1 MALIKIQEGHKRY
14 LIVATIAALILGLWL
29 LKNYL
34 ILIAFSAVMVILFNP
49 IYHKL
54 LQIKMKPGGAAFAT
68 LLSALLIVI
77 IPLSLIIVLMAFQL
91 QAFATVIADGGYNAT
106 IVQYANQTIDAIN
119 RLLESVNVAFRISL
133 DSLTA
138 NASGAAEQISSTL
151 FNTLRSTIGGVFSFI
166 TTSIIFIYVF
176 ISMLL
181 NQAKIMD
188 TVKKLNPLGDEVSE
202 LYLRRIEA
210 MTKATVRGQFI
221 IAFWQGTVSAAVLAV
236 TGLGDL
242 FFFFWAVLT
251 VFSIIPLGAGIIS
264 IPIGLTMMIT
274 GNIWQGI
281 IVILNHVFV
290 VSNIDN
296 VLRPKLV
303 PQSARLDAALM
314 ILAVFAGMGMF
325 GFFGIVLG
333 PVIMII
339 VLTTIQLFL
348 EVFRNTK
355 SIGDEKTDTPPPK
368 PKHKF
373 WQASQKKTA
382 Q

>member
-1 MALIKIQEGHKRY
+1 
-14 LIVATIAALILGLWL
+14 
-29 LKNYL
+29 
-34 ILIAFSAVMVILFNP
+34 
-49 IYHKL
+49 
-54 LQIKMKPGGAAFAT
+54 
-68 LLSALLIVI
+68 
-77 IPLSLIIVLMAFQL
+77 
-91 QAFATVIADGGYNAT
+91 
-106 IVQYANQTIDAIN
+106 
-119 RLLESVNVAFRISL
+119 
-133 DSLTA
+133 
-138 NASGAAEQISSTL
+138 
-151 FNTLRSTIGGVFSFI
+151 
-166 TTSIIFIYVF
+166 
-176 ISMLL
+176 MLL

-296 VLRPKLV
+296 VLRPRLV

-373 WQASQKKTA
+373 WQASKKKTA